1 MAKILTLPK
10 LSVVMKEGTVINWYF
25 KEGDLIKK
33 GDILFSYYGY
43 GLTALCF
50 VADVHQNF
58 KQNTLFF

>member
-33 GDILFSYYGY
+33 AIFS
-43 GLTALCF
+43 T
-50 VADVHQNF
+50 
-58 KQNTLFF
+58 TLKRVKWAAQRSQKKRVFCLKFW

>member
-33 GDILFSYYGY
+33 GDILY
-43 GLTALCF
+43 
-50 VADVHQNF
+50 DVEAGKMLSLIHI
-58 KQNTLFF
+58 